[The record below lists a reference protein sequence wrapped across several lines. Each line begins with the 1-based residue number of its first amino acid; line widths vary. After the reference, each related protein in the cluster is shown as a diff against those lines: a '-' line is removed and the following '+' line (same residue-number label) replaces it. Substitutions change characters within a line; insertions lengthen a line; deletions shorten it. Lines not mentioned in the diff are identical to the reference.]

1 MRRQLYTCTWSRF
14 DKCHFTGTEG
24 GFILLIICNQW
35 SFTTSKREALLCFC
49 LMYFQDHIS
58 EVAHAYAVFKFIQM
72 CSWVWGRDRD
82 LCVSCIKHVIGF
94 GLTSIQLTIR
104 TKFFFFVI
112 LSHGRHLSSSLRWW
126 WRMIRGWWEM
136 RMMEVRDN
144 CIFFYYIADKFDDGG
159 TRWRISF
166 LFQIFYFYILWL
178 KHDVYLLFI
187 QFDFVGGGRGEGTQI
202 WCISFECLIV

>member
-1 MRRQLYTCTWSRF
+1 MIIHNIKEGSIVMFLFNVFSGSYKWGSPRICCFQVYPNVLMGMR
-14 DKCHFTGTEG
+14 KG
-24 GFILLIICNQW
+24 
-35 SFTTSKREALLCFC
+35 
-49 LMYFQDHIS
+49 
-58 EVAHAYAVFKFIQM
+58 
-72 CSWVWGRDRD
+72 RD
-82 LCVSCIKHVIGF
+82 LCVSCIKHIIRV
-94 GLTSIQLTIR
+94 GLTSIQLTKR
-104 TKFFFFVI
+104 TKIFIFVN

-166 LFQIFYFYILWL
+166 LFKVFYFYVIRHEAWCLSA
-178 KHDVYLLFI
+178 VYPIWFL
-187 QFDFVGGGRGEGTQI
+187 RGEGTQI